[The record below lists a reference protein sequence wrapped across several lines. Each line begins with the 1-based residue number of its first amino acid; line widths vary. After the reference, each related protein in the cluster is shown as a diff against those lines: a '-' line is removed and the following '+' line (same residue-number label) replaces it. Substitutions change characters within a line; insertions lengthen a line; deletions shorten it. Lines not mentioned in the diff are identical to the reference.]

1 MLERPCL
8 TGRKWQSGLYPAGGR
23 AARDARFLSHAAVEC
38 QSKPGMRVVG
48 YRRRNGIDPAPV
60 EEK

>member
-1 MLERPCL
+1 M
-8 TGRKWQSGLYPAGGR
+8 GFNPAGGR

-38 QSKPGMRVVG
+38 QSKPGTRVVG
-48 YRRRNGIDPAPV
+48 YQRRNKTDAAPV